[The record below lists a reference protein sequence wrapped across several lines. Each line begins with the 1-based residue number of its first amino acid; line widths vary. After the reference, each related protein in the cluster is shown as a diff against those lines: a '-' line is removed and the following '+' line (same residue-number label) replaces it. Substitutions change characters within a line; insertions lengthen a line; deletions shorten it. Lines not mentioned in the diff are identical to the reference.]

1 MTGFKKYH
9 LRASGCGILSLLA
22 PFRANRCRIRL
33 TFLEDARD
41 FPGRA
46 NDRYYTVDLE
56 PDVRSVICAIQQ
68 LRRWLVD
75 RKAAAEEDLAD
86 GGRYRTGDNV
96 YRRATEE

>member
-1 MTGFKKYH
+1 MTGLKKYH
-9 LRASGCGILSLLA
+9 LRARGCGILSLLA
-22 PFRANRCRIRL
+22 PFRADRCRIRL

-46 NDRYYTVDLE
+46 HDRRYTVDLE
-56 PDVRSVICAIQQ
+56 PDVRSVICAIQK

-75 RKAAAEEDLAD
+75 RKAAAEEDLAEA
-86 GGRYRTGDNV
+86 RLYRTDDNV

>member
-1 MTGFKKYH
+1 MTGFKKFH
-9 LRASGCGILSLLA
+9 LRAIGCVILSLRA
-22 PFRANRCRIRL
+22 PFRADRCRIRL

-46 NDRYYTVDLE
+46 HDRHYTVDIE
-56 PDVRSVICAIQQ
+56 PDVRSVICAMQQ

-75 RKAAAEEDLAD
+75 RKAAAEEDLAA
-86 GGRYRTGDNV
+86 GGRYRSDDNV